1 MTRIDR
7 YKILIRYAVSS
18 GIAANQ
24 RELGRLLGYN
34 NESSFSQI
42 INEKVER
49 PKEFISKLKS
59 LIPNL
64 NIDWIDTGEGDMII
78 SAPHQSAHGNHIQQ
92 FDHSPNSGNH
102 SNITYS
108 DSLINKALDEIAAQ
122 RRVTEQTQSLLQE
135 AQTTIREMTVTN
147 SKLTAQ
153 LLALFQTIQPQTT

>member
-7 YKILIRYAVSS
+7 YKILIRFAVSN

-64 NIDWIDTGEGDMII
+64 NVNWIDTGEGDMII
-78 SAPHQSAHGNHIQQ
+78 SDSKQSANGNHIQQ

-102 SNITYS
+102 NNSYAENI
-108 DSLINKALDEIAAQ
+108 INKALDEIAAQ

-135 AQTTIREMTVTN
+135 AQTTIREMTATN
-147 SKLTAQ
+147 TQLTAQ
-153 LLALFQTIQPQTT
+153 LLSLFQTIKPQTT